1 MGGGEMS
8 RGQTMRTP
16 ERVELAQEL
25 RADGLKWR
33 EVADVLGC
41 SLSAAQELATDP
53 NGHARDARKATYS
66 GVCDCCGGP
75 TDGSGGNKRTPPR
88 TCKSCL
94 EWTVDSCLEAF
105 RDFFAEHGRSPRL
118 IDAMAARGMPSNS
131 SVERWFGT
139 WNGGL
144 RAAGLP
150 LNLDREEATTQAMAD
165 AVAAGLTLDQAGEQF
180 GCTGTN
186 IRQRMATIGLRVSD
200 LRPCFHVGAMKATA
214 DPFGVRAAREAAGIT
229 QSDLARLAGVGQGEV
244 SRAEHGQRPRLA
256 PRLVEA
262 CKAARP

>member
-1 MGGGEMS
+1 MS

-41 SLSAAQELATDP
+41 SLSAAQEWAADP
-53 NGHARDARKATYS
+53 SGHIRDARKATYR

-75 TDGSGGNKRTPPR
+75 TDGSGGKKRAAPQ
-88 TCKSCL
+88 TCQSCL
-94 EWTVDSCLEAF
+94 RWTADAVLEAL
-105 RDFFAEHGRSPRL
+105 RDFRAEHGRSPL
-118 IDAMAARGMPSNS
+118 AREAIASRGLPSNS
-131 SVERWFGT
+131 SVEKLFGS

-150 LNLDREEATTQAMAD
+150 LNMDRERATSQAMAD
-165 AVAAGLTLDQAGEQF
+165 AVSAGLTLKQAGEQF
-180 GCTGTN
+180 GCTANN
-186 IRQRMATIGLRVSD
+186 IRQRMRSIGLRVSD
-200 LRPCFHVGAMKATA
+200 LRPQFHVGTPKATT

-229 QSDLARLAGVGQGEV
+229 QGDLAWLVGVTQGEV
-244 SRAEHGQRPRLA
+244 SKADHGQRPRLA
-256 PRLVEA
+256 PRLVEE
-262 CKAARP
+262 CKAPRP

>member
-1 MGGGEMS
+1 MS

-16 ERVELAQEL
+16 ERVELAQDL

-41 SLSAAQELATDP
+41 SLSAAQEWAADP
-53 NGHARDARKATYS
+53 SGHIRDARKATYG

-75 TDGSGGNKRTPPR
+75 TDGSGGKKRAAPR
-88 TCKSCL
+88 TCQSCL
-94 EWTVDSCLEAF
+94 QWTADGVLEAL
-105 RDFFAEHGRSPRL
+105 RDFFAEHGRAPREVE
-118 IDAMAARGMPSNS
+118 AVAARGMPSNK
-131 SVERWFGT
+131 SVDKWFGS

-144 RAAGLP
+144 AAAGLP
-150 LNLDREEATTQAMAD
+150 INMDRDRATTQAMAD
-165 AVAAGLTLDQAGEQF
+165 AVAAGLTLNQAGERF

-200 LRPCFHVGAMKATA
+200 LRPYSHVGTPKATT

-229 QSDLARLAGVGQGEV
+229 QGDLARLVGVTQGEV
-244 SRAEHGQRPRLA
+244 SKAEHGQRPRLA
-256 PRLVEA
+256 PRLVKA
-262 CKAARP
+262 CREARP